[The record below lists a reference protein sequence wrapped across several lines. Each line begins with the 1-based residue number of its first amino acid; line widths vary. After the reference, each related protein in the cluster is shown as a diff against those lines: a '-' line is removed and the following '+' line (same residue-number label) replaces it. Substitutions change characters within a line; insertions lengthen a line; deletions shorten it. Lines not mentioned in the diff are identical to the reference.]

1 MKTVWDWYSKSSV
14 QKALIEVAKN
24 REVVSVFKDGS
35 FGKRPDMIQY
45 PSDIIQAVSS
55 GTVAFHGSVERWSQ
69 PMKLDV
75 GMTKNDL
82 DSLRDGWDIII
93 DPDVKDFE
101 IAKIV
106 TKKIMEALKDHGV
119 RNHSLKF
126 TGGKGFHI
134 GVGFES
140 LPKKVNF
147 ESVNI
152 LYPSLLQKVI
162 EFIKSYI
169 EPQLK
174 EELLRL
180 DPPENLAKRIG
191 KTVDEIMIKD
201 EIAPY
206 KIISMDIFSSRHL
219 FRLPYSLHESSM
231 LVSMPI
237 KAENLERFEKQMA
250 SPEKAKVEEKFL
262 IPKAENDA
270 ELLVVEALDWA
281 TKYKEE
287 IKEELPRLNQLRKI
301 RFVPETYFPPCI
313 KKMLEGMADGKKRGM
328 FVLINFLRNMG
339 WDSEKIE
346 QKIMEW
352 NGKNY
357 PNLTANYV
365 RSQLRWHFRQ
375 GERMLAPPNCE
386 NENFYKSMGLHD
398 LCKDLHAQGIKN
410 PVSYP
415 IRKMTKMENIKTK
428 PRKNSPK
435 PSGNKVIKR

>member
-1 MKTVWDWYSKSSV
+1 MKTVWDWYSKDSV
-14 QKALIEVAKN
+14 QKALIEVGRN
-24 REVVSVFKDGS
+24 REVISVFKDGS
-35 FGKRPDMIQY
+35 FGKRPDVIQY
-45 PSDIIQAVSS
+45 PSDIVQAVSS

-75 GMTKNDL
+75 GMAKNDL
-82 DSLRDGWDIII
+82 DNLRDGWDIII

-106 TKKIMEALKDHGV
+106 TKKAMEALKDHGV
-119 RNHSLKF
+119 RSYSVKF

-134 GVGFES
+134 GIGFES

-147 ESVNI
+147 EPVNI
-152 LYPSLLQKVI
+152 LYPSLLQKVT
-162 EFIKSYI
+162 EFVKSYM

-180 DPPENLAKRIG
+180 DSPENLAGRVG
-191 KTVDEIMIKD
+191 KPIETIMHKD
-201 EIAPY
+201 EIDPY

-219 FRLPYSLHESSM
+219 FRLPYSLHETTM
-231 LVSMPI
+231 LVSLPI
-237 KAENLERFEKQMA
+237 KAENLDRFERQMA
-250 SPEKAKVEEKFL
+250 SPEKANVEEKFL

-270 ELLVVEALDWA
+270 ELLIVEALDWA
-281 TKYKEE
+281 AKYKEE
-287 IKEELPRLNQLRKI
+287 IKGELPRLRQPKQI
-301 RFVPETYFPPCI
+301 KFIPEVYFPPCI
-313 KKMLEGMADGKKRGM
+313 RRMLEGMADGKKRGL

-346 QKIMEW
+346 QRITEW
-352 NGKNY
+352 NGKNM
-357 PNLTANYV
+357 PSLTANYV

-375 GERMLAPPNCE
+375 GDRNLAPPNCE

-398 LCKDLHAQGIKN
+398 LCRDLHAQGIKN

-415 IRKMTKMENIKTK
+415 IRRMSRIETVTKRKSTTSK
-428 PRKNSPK
+428 PARRQ
-435 PSGNKVIKR
+435 IKRN